1 MRKIDISCSILCV
14 LLWLPPGVRGDE
26 GTPDWLV
33 KLKPTSEYVK
43 YEGTL
48 ICFRCD
54 ITPTPESRARCEQ
67 EGHAP
72 LLKRT
77 EGRTRRLYGSKNAIT
92 DKLTSEELHGKRVK
106 VEGIY
111 DSKTNWLLVDK
122 VEALER

>member
-1 MRKIDISCSILCV
+1 MRKVSISGSVLYL
-14 LLWLPPGVRGDE
+14 LLWLPVGVLGDE

-33 KLKPTSEYVK
+33 KPKPTSEYVK

-54 ITPTPESRARCEQ
+54 ITPTPESRARCER

-77 EGRTRRLYGSKNAIT
+77 EGRTRRLYSSKNSVR
-92 DKLTSEELHGKRVK
+92 DELTSEELHGKRVK

-122 VEALER
+122 VEALEH